1 MSRKLI
7 KQLRGIKN
15 ENGRLNPDR
24 SWVAQNRAKL
34 LQGINCSLRIN
45 AAEEESKPSVFDS
58 INEGLHIFVSGRALA
73 MARSSLTI
81 FLVGAVTVSS
91 WIASV
96 SASNDSLPGD
106 KMYGVK
112 MAVEKTELLVAS
124 VIGSDEDEVTT
135 ILKHASTRVDEYQR
149 SESTEQ
155 ASEAIK
161 SLKEKI
167 ASTQESLNEVSE
179 KSPEEAVAVAKVVEK
194 RTEEI
199 LDSLSDKMSAEK
211 SSVIV
216 SESEVDNVQLKKE
229 VVEAEDLIQKTGISA
244 VEVLIEK
251 VENEE
256 VGSEV
261 ISKEEVKNT
270 INRKLDKLAEGVS
283 RLDAEVVETSGIAST
298 TIAIIKTASTTKY
311 LVEPMKDGEE
321 NPDPN
326 ADTSASSTS
335 LISAQIGQTEQKVV
349 EAEQKVVEAN
359 RIVEET
365 KVEIKNLI
373 DQNNLTGALD
383 KIKELDGVKSET
395 SVMVVEANKV
405 VAEVQKALT
414 TEVKPTT
421 TILPTPIAST
431 TTNVVLPVLNTST
444 TVQTTPVI
452 GNTTSSTIKTN

>member
-167 ASTQESLNEVSE
+167 ASTKESLNEVSE

-216 SESEVDNVQLKKE
+216 SESEVDNVQLKK
-229 VVEAEDLIQKTGISA
+229 
-244 VEVLIEK
+244 
-251 VENEE
+251 
-256 VGSEV
+256 
-261 ISKEEVKNT
+261 
-270 INRKLDKLAEGVS
+270 
-283 RLDAEVVETSGIAST
+283 
-298 TIAIIKTASTTKY
+298 
-311 LVEPMKDGEE
+311 
-321 NPDPN
+321 
-326 ADTSASSTS
+326 
-335 LISAQIGQTEQKVV
+335 KVV